1 MKNRGNLPV
10 IISTILVVIL
20 ISGIVTIVKH
30 LRPELYDEINDFKSS
45 YIIDN
50 TVEVTLKKFDR
61 YNNGKSG
68 NSYYVFT
75 DKGKLLINPDG
86 FTFDK
91 TLYKELKK
99 FKNQTC
105 TLKVEEGIFV
115 DWQTTGLISCKQILK
130 ES

>member
-1 MKNRGNLPV
+1 MNNRDNLPV
-10 IISTILVVIL
+10 IISFILVIIL
-20 ISGIVTIVKH
+20 ISVTVAIVKH
-30 LRPELYDEINDFKSS
+30 TRPELYDENNDFQSS

-50 TVEVTLKKFDR
+50 TVEVTLEKFDR

-105 TLKVEEGIFV
+105 TLKVEEGILV
-115 DWQTTGLISCKQILK
+115 DWETTGLISCK
-130 ES
+130 